1 MRRSAASTRSRA
13 RSRSNRVYRRGSD
26 SIRFFRG
33 DARSPNGRRTSLRP
47 TPVDFFA
54 ISASLHAPRLRRRE
68 TEYSRMRPKRRLLK
82 AMRPSRDHPET
93 CGRVGVNFV
102 KSEKRAYREPQK
114 RGCLSMARTASCLVP
129 PRVEP
134 AGLFSGFEGLFARL
148 LGRSV
153 SLNSKVRNFRSSKA
167 LQRFLRRSVRHKRQ
181 HRRQEKP
188 HPRCRRVDGAK
199 GTAELFAPLS
209 SKQRQKRRY

>member
-1 MRRSAASTRSRA
+1 MEFEAIAIRGPCCSIRYTSRPRTFSCNSISCNSSRARSRPARPLLGLLERSFSMRRSAASTRSRA

-26 SIRFFRG
+26 SIRFFRD
-33 DARSPNGRRTSLRP
+33 DARSPNGRRMSLRP

-102 KSEKRAYREPQK
+102 KSEKRADREPQK
-114 RGCLSMARTASCLVP
+114 RL
-129 PRVEP
+129 
-134 AGLFSGFEGLFARL
+134 
-148 LGRSV
+148 
-153 SLNSKVRNFRSSKA
+153 
-167 LQRFLRRSVRHKRQ
+167 
-181 HRRQEKP
+181 HRR
-188 HPRCRRVDGAK
+188 
-199 GTAELFAPLS
+199 F
-209 SKQRQKRRY
+209 

>member
-33 DARSPNGRRTSLRP
+33 DARSPNGRRMSLRP

-54 ISASLHAPRLRRRE
+54 ISSSLHAPRLRRRE
-68 TEYSRMRPKRRLLK
+68 TEMRPKLGPLK

-102 KSEKRAYREPQK
+102 KSEKRADREPQK
-114 RGCLSMARTASCLVP
+114 RLHRRFQAIDHSVASFSSF
-129 PRVEP
+129 
-134 AGLFSGFEGLFARL
+134 FSGSSNNRRRFFGGSLSWSRCPGPWRGFATGAGASLLARSRHCEPVSRVAQQKSRRL
-148 LGRSV
+148 APDCP
-153 SLNSKVRNFRSSKA
+153 LNSSWR
-167 LQRFLRRSVRHKRQ
+167 
-181 HRRQEKP
+181 
-188 HPRCRRVDGAK
+188 
-199 GTAELFAPLS
+199 LS
-209 SKQRQKRRY
+209 SPI